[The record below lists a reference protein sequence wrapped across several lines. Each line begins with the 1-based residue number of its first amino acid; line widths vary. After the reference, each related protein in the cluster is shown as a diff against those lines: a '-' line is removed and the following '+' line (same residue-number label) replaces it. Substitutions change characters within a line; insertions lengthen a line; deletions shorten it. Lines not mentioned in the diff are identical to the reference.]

1 MVRKFPSYQER
12 EVQTLYAHPKWQ
24 LVILEVWVRT
34 DTEVFIPIHKIAASF
49 DKERCQL
56 LPYFHAFSGKDHTS
70 FIYGLGKKKMWKSLS
85 NIDTKPFQVFA
96 ETQDM
101 DQVPTELIESSK
113 ALVVRASGGKET
125 DSLAS
130 LRTQQFLAGKSGLL
144 LNLPPTEDALEQH
157 IKRAALAT
165 IITKS
170 FQHQRTLI
178 IDFASFGWI
187 LQDKGKVNPIIVTR
201 KALPPNLKNC
211 CQMQVQKT
219 LCRKLCMQ

>member
-1 MVRKFPSYQER
+1 
-12 EVQTLYAHPKWQ
+12 
-24 LVILEVWVRT
+24 
-34 DTEVFIPIHKIAASF
+34 
-49 DKERCQL
+49 
-56 LPYFHAFSGKDHTS
+56 
-70 FIYGLGKKKMWKSLS
+70 MWKSLS

-96 ETQDM
+96 ETQGM

-113 ALVVRASGGKET
+113 ALVVRASGRKET

-130 LRTQQFLAGKSGLL
+130 LRTQNFLAGKSGLL
-144 LNLPPTEDALEQH
+144 LNLPPTDDALEQH

-187 LQDKGKVNPIIVTR
+187 LQDEGKVNPIMVTR
-201 KALPPNLKNC
+201 KALPPNLETVVRCKCKKRCAGNCACSKNNVPYYIGC
-211 CQMQVQKT
+211 SCQGKPSTCTRAAYVEENPT
-219 LCRKLCMQ
+219 DD